1 MHSDREASNS
11 RGVEPEEVTLEMD
24 FKESWII
31 RKEGGI
37 HTSAGKQTWKE
48 RKQKE
53 HEGSENFVT
62 ETGRS
67 STEQMYFRNIQIHFK
82 RH

>member
-37 HTSAGKQTWKE
+37 HKRRETDV
-48 RKQKE
+48 
-53 HEGSENFVT
+53 EGEKA
-62 ETGRS
+62 
-67 STEQMYFRNIQIHFK
+67 K
-82 RH
+82 RT